1 MNLRQIDL
9 IQNLLRVAIAAIDE
23 EAGDPD
29 LSVEEQN
36 KLKLASGYA
45 AHGVT
50 QLSLAVGL
58 YVERNFSSRLSPIEE
73 NHVQSTSEEN

>member
-1 MNLRQIDL
+1 MNLPRIDL
-9 IQNLLRVAIAAIDE
+9 VQNLLRVAIAAIDE

-29 LSVEEQN
+29 LSIEEQN

-50 QLSLAVGL
+50 QLSLAVGV
-58 YVERNFSSRLSPIEE
+58 YVERHFANRLNPSNDE
-73 NHVQSTSEEN
+73 